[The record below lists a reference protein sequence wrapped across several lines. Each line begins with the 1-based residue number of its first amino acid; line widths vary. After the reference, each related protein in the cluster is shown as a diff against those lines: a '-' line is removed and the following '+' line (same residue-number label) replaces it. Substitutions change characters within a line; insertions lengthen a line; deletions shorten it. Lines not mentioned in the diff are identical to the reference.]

1 MQTIKNI
8 IFLLGSTSA
17 ALDRSFAM
25 MDAMC
30 PGVDWKDEG
39 EGYKYFEV
47 NGDHYDPNSVRGQL
61 VTRDPKDY
69 DLNCMRFC
77 LAMLDPTKS
86 NNCCG
91 WYP

>member
-8 IFLLGSTSA
+8 VFILGSTSA

-30 PGVDWKDEG
+30 PNNWKGEG
-39 EGYKYFEV
+39 EGVKVFEV
-47 NGDHYDPNSVRGQL
+47 NGDYDPNSVMGQL
-61 VTRDPKDY
+61 KTRDPRDY

-77 LAMLDPTKS
+77 LAVLDPTKS